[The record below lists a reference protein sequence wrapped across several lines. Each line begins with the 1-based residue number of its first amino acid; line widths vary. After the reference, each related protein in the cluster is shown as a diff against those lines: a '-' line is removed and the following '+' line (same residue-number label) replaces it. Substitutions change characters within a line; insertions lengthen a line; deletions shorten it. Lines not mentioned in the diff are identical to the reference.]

1 MHIKNPFNI
10 DKLPPLYFPCLAA
23 CLFVCLFC
31 LAPSFMRSFFPPSS
45 FIICLLTDLL
55 IDLFLPSVHLLTTA
69 HACWS
74 VPSRKYFKNAR
85 DWCSDTDKNTRELR
99 VTPREEGEKYKVAK
113 RYKTLAASLKNS
125 LIYHVIWKGELSY
138 FILTKCVHDKYHVL
152 VSSAGSRKI
161 CCSSWKT
168 ARARAYSNS
177 WKTKPIFLK
186 CSKFV
191 ISRLSQ
197 VPLNPA
203 FPMWDVS

>member
-1 MHIKNPFNI
+1 MHKYYIFHDIKNPFNI
-10 DKLPPLYFPCLAA
+10 DKLHPLYFPCLAA

-31 LAPSFMRSFFPPSS
+31 LAPSFMCSFFPPSS

-113 RYKTLAASLKNS
+113 RYKIRPVQSEKQFN
-125 LIYHVIWKGELSY
+125 LSCY
-138 FILTKCVHDKYHVL
+138 LEGGALLFHFNEMCP
-152 VSSAGSRKI
+152 
-161 CCSSWKT
+161 W
-168 ARARAYSNS
+168 
-177 WKTKPIFLK
+177 
-186 CSKFV
+186 
-191 ISRLSQ
+191 Q
-197 VPLNPA
+197 VPSN
-203 FPMWDVS
+203 

>member
-1 MHIKNPFNI
+1 MNKRFLFTTNIKLLSYYYQNNFFYLKWIKVLIETQGQWTVVHKYYIFHDIKNPFNI
-10 DKLPPLYFPCLAA
+10 DKLHPLYFPCLAA

-31 LAPSFMRSFFPPSS
+31 LAPSFMRSFFPSSS

-113 RYKTLAASLKNS
+113 RYKTRAVQSEKQFNLSCYLEGAALLFHFNEMCP
-125 LIYHVIWKGELSY
+125 W
-138 FILTKCVHDKYHVL
+138 
-152 VSSAGSRKI
+152 
-161 CCSSWKT
+161 
-168 ARARAYSNS
+168 
-177 WKTKPIFLK
+177 
-186 CSKFV
+186 
-191 ISRLSQ
+191 Q
-197 VPLNPA
+197 VPSN
-203 FPMWDVS
+203 